1 MNRTELVAA
10 VAERAGLS
18 KEDANRALTALN
30 DSLMEAAQKGDKVQ
44 IPGLLTL
51 EVVERAARSG
61 RNPRTGETMEIAAK
75 KAVRLTPGAALK
87 RAANGED

>member
-18 KEDANRALTALN
+18 KEEANRALTAFN
-30 DSLMEAAQKGDKVQ
+30 DTLLDAAGQGDKVQ
-44 IPGLLTL
+44 IPGLLTV

-75 KAVRLTPGAALK
+75 KAVKLTPGAALK
-87 RAANGED
+87 RAANDED

>member
-18 KEDANRALTALN
+18 KEDANRAITAL
-30 DSLMEAAQKGDKVQ
+30 DDVLQEAARGGQKVQ

-75 KAVRLTPGAALK
+75 RAVRLTPGAALK
-87 RAANGED
+87 RAANGEE

>member
-10 VAERAGLS
+10 IAERAGLS
-18 KEDANRALTALN
+18 KEDTNRALTALN
-30 DSLMEAAQKGDKVQ
+30 DTLMDAAAKGDKVQ
-44 IPGLLTL
+44 IPGLLTQ
-51 EVVERAARSG
+51 EVVDRAARSG

-87 RAANGED
+87 RAANGE